1 MANNKDVKRGI
12 VLYLDGKQVENSASA
27 VEREMRKI
35 RKEINSCTIG
45 SKEYVEATKR
55 YRELAAIL
63 DEHKKKLRAVKEE
76 QKDIVTGINDI
87 WNKWQL
93 AATAVAGAITGVGLI
108 LSKFRKQMNAEEE
121 GADNLKALTG
131 LDDESIEWLHK
142 QAVELSTT
150 MDETGLRV
158 KADAKEILDAFTLVG
173 SAKPE
178 LLGSKQALLDVT
190 KESLRLAAAAKMDV
204 KPAADGLTLAMN
216 QYGAAADEAS
226 RYVNVLAAGS
236 KFGAAGVESQTA
248 AIVKAGVAANV
259 ANVPIES
266 LVGSIETLAEK
277 GIKGEVAGTGLKTFF
292 LKLEGMADDVRPS
305 VVGLQTALDNLRKKN
320 LSTAET
326 QKMFGLEAYT
336 VAAAMINGADKVRSY
351 TEAVT
356 DTNVATE
363 QAAINSDNANA
374 KLEQMKNEFMQQ
386 GIILVKELNPAITQF
401 VSLCMNST
409 KIVVSLTRF
418 ITENRVTMGLLTAAI
433 GIYIAWINRKIIAD
447 KLAVFWSDT
456 LKASLTKLY
465 ATAMANPWGL
475 VLVALTAVIGALIDY
490 NRRQKEAIENT
501 NAVQKAQE
509 KADKQF
515 SEEAAKIDY
524 LNKVIND
531 NNENLE
537 RRKAALNELKE
548 IVPDYLADLTEEGK
562 LINDNKTAIDNY
574 LKTLEKEIKL
584 KAIREDLEQ
593 AYKEKRKDDKN
604 LKKTQEVEDEKKQA
618 HTNAVMA
625 ASLMNVNTPNNGYAM
640 IGKASE
646 NSVNGVQ
653 KTTDELNEAV
663 KKRIAAEKKLA
674 QTNADIEA
682 LEDELRKS
690 DFVAGSGVDNSGT
703 GGSAGSGGSGGKTVD
718 KLAEQT
724 KAIEMEYKKR
734 ANMLKSQ
741 YAEGTIDRKAYNE
754 AMTALEKER
763 INKLLALVGLEP
775 SKVAD
780 LQSKLLDIEIKAKE
794 DAERAAEELSKATV
808 EKEKELLDERLT
820 NIRQNRL
827 EIMMADE
834 EFQEETKE
842 AWKRYFESLLE
853 DERLSDEERKRIKE
867 EYKKWLLENSEEEYE
882 QQKDILQKT
891 FEAYR
896 GLGES
901 IGEELAKFITD
912 TETSLG
918 DFAKSV
924 LKIVLDSLQKVM
936 IAAVAERTIKNI
948 AALGFAGV
956 AKAAGEIAL
965 ITAAF
970 ETAKGVISGFEVGGF
985 TGAGAHNSPA
995 GIVHRGEFVANGQA
1009 VANPAIRS
1017 ILDVIDSAQRAGTVA
1032 SLTSSDL
1039 QSVGNNNYTPAVE
1052 RDKEMSSLV
1061 AACTAAL
1068 VKVKERFDKPIV
1080 AETYATGKGSVNEAQ
1095 DLVSRMNN
1103 NAKR

>member
-76 QKDIVTGINDI
+76 QKDIVTGIYDI

-108 LSKFRKQMNAEEE
+108 LSKFRKEMNAEEE

-131 LDDESIEWLHK
+131 LDDESIEWLHN

-158 KADAKEILDAFTLVG
+158 KASAKEILDAYTLVG

-305 VVGLQTALDNLRKKN
+305 VVGLQAALENLRKKN

-351 TEAVT
+351 TDAVT
-356 DTNVATE
+356 DTNVAME

-409 KIVVSLTRF
+409 KVVVSLTRF
-418 ITENRVTMGLLTAAI
+418 ITENRVTMGLLSAAI
-433 GIYIAWINRKIIAD
+433 GIYIAWVNRKIIAD

-501 NAVQKAQE
+501 NAVEKAQE

-515 SEEAAKIDY
+515 AEEAAKIDY

-537 RRKAALNELKE
+537 RRKAALNELKK

-604 LKKTQEVEDEKKQA
+604 LQKTQEVEDEKKQA

-625 ASLMNVNTPNNGYAM
+625 ASLMNVNAPNNGYAR

-690 DFVAGSGVDNSGT
+690 DFVVGPGVDS
-703 GGSAGSGGSGGKTVD
+703 SGSGGGGSSSTASKKTVD
-718 KLAEQT
+718 KESDRI
-724 KAIEMEYKKR
+724 KKEVEAINLEIIKQQNAVRRLYADGVIDKRNYNQRMEDLEM
-734 ANMLKSQ
+734 
-741 YAEGTIDRKAYNE
+741 
-754 AMTALEKER
+754 ER
-763 INKLLALVGLEP
+763 INRTMQIAGLEP
-775 SKVAD
+775 QKIEE
-780 LQSKLLDIEIKAKE
+780 LQQRILDMRISAREELAAMSENPLYEDESDEAKAKE
-794 DAERAAEELSKATV
+794 ALNKLQQQYDERQALLVRS
-808 EKEKELLDERLT
+808 KELGLMT
-820 NIRQNRL
+820 
-827 EIMMADE
+827 
-834 EFQEETKE
+834 
-842 AWKRYFESLLE
+842 
-853 DERLSDEERKRIKE
+853 
-867 EYKKWLLENSEEEYE
+867 EEEYAKQSE
-882 QQKDILQKT
+882 NIFEDFVAAARKITQEFNNEKSAFEKAGLEVRELAEDI
-891 FEAYR
+891 
-896 GLGES
+896 GNS
-901 IGEELAKFITD
+901 IGQALAGAVMDNVDDIKSAF
-912 TETSLG
+912 
-918 DFAKSV
+918 KSV
-924 LKIVLDSLQKVM
+924 LLTIVDAIEKM
-936 IAAVAERTIKNI
+936 ILASEVET
-948 AALGFAGV
+948 ALLTLSGIG
-956 AKAAGEIAL
+956 
-965 ITAAF
+965 
-970 ETAKGVISGFEVGGF
+970 TAKGMANLAKLVAIKVAFAALKSGINSFEVGGF

-1052 RDKEMSSLV
+1052 RDKEMSALV
-1061 AACTAAL
+1061 AACTTAL

>member
-27 VEREMRKI
+27 VEREMRKV

-76 QKDIVTGINDI
+76 QKDLITGVNDL

-108 LSKFRKQMNAEEE
+108 LSEFRKQMNAEEE

-158 KADAKEILDAFTLVG
+158 KASAKDILDAYTLVG

-305 VVGLQTALDNLRKKN
+305 VVGLQAALENLRKKN

-326 QKMFGLEAYT
+326 QRMFGLEAYT

-356 DTNVATE
+356 DTNVAME

-386 GIILVKELNPAITQF
+386 GIVLVKELNPAITQF

-409 KIVVSLTRF
+409 KVVVSLTRF
-418 ITENRVTMGLLTAAI
+418 MTENRVTMGLLTAAI

-447 KLAVFWSDT
+447 KLATFWSDT

-465 ATAMANPWGL
+465 ATAMANPWGF

-490 NRRQKEAIENT
+490 NRRQKEALENT
-501 NAVQKAQE
+501 NAVEKAQE

-515 SEEAAKIDY
+515 AEEAAKIDY
-524 LNKVIND
+524 LNKVLND
-531 NNENLE
+531 NNENLN
-537 RRKAALNELKE
+537 RRKAALNELKK
-548 IVPDYLADLTEEGK
+548 IVPEYLADLTEEGK

-593 AYKEKRKDDKN
+593 AYKEKR
-604 LKKTQEVEDEKKQA
+604 L
-618 HTNAVMA
+618 
-625 ASLMNVNTPNNGYAM
+625 
-640 IGKASE
+640 
-646 NSVNGVQ
+646 
-653 KTTDELNEAV
+653 
-663 KKRIAAEKKLA
+663 AEKKKIEENRKLA
-674 QTNADIEA
+674 ETPAPSAADGVSGNPLTGGGYAGNVRRSNYEAQVARAENAKKDLERINKDIKS

-690 DFVAGSGVDNSGT
+690 DFVAGPGVDS
-703 GGSAGSGGSGGKTVD
+703 SGSGGGGSSSTTSKKKVD
-718 KLAEQT
+718 KESDRI
-724 KAIEMEYKKR
+724 KKEVEAINLEIIKQQNAVRRLYADGVIDKRNYNQRME
-734 ANMLKSQ
+734 
-741 YAEGTIDRKAYNE
+741 D
-754 AMTALEKER
+754 LEIER
-763 INKLLALVGLEP
+763 INRTMQIAGLEP
-775 SKVAD
+775 QKIEE
-780 LQSKLLDIEIKAKE
+780 LQQRILDMRISAREELAAMSENPLYEDESDETKAKE
-794 DAERAAEELSKATV
+794 ALNKLQQQYDERQALLVRS
-808 EKEKELLDERLT
+808 KELGLMT
-820 NIRQNRL
+820 
-827 EIMMADE
+827 
-834 EFQEETKE
+834 
-842 AWKRYFESLLE
+842 
-853 DERLSDEERKRIKE
+853 
-867 EYKKWLLENSEEEYE
+867 EEEYAKQSE
-882 QQKDILQKT
+882 SVFEDFVTAARKITQEFNNEKSAFEKAGLEVRELAEDI
-891 FEAYR
+891 
-896 GLGES
+896 GNS
-901 IGEELAKFITD
+901 IGQALAGAVMDNVDDIKSAF
-912 TETSLG
+912 
-918 DFAKSV
+918 KSV
-924 LKIVLDSLQKVM
+924 LLTIVDAIEKM
-936 IAAVAERTIKNI
+936 ILASEVET
-948 AALGFAGV
+948 ALLTLSGIG
-956 AKAAGEIAL
+956 
-965 ITAAF
+965 
-970 ETAKGVISGFEVGGF
+970 TAKGMANLAKLVAIKVAFAALKSGINSFEVGGF

-1052 RDKEMSSLV
+1052 RDKEMSALV
-1061 AACTAAL
+1061 AACTTAL

>member
-27 VEREMRKI
+27 VEREMRKV

-108 LSKFRKQMNAEEE
+108 LSKFRKEMNAEEE

-158 KADAKEILDAFTLVG
+158 KASAKEILDAYTLVG

-236 KFGAAGVESQTA
+236 KFGAAGVESQAA

-292 LKLEGMADDVRPS
+292 LKLEGMAEDVRPS
-305 VVGLQTALDNLRKKN
+305 VVGLQAALENLRKKN

-351 TEAVT
+351 TEAVA
-356 DTNVATE
+356 DTNVAME

-386 GIILVKELNPAITQF
+386 GIVLVKELNPAITQF

-418 ITENRVTMGLLTAAI
+418 ITENRVTMGLLSAAI

-515 SEEAAKIDY
+515 AEEAAKIDY

-531 NNENLE
+531 NNENLD
-537 RRKAALNELKE
+537 RRKSALNELKK

-593 AYKEKRKDDKN
+593 AYKEKR
-604 LKKTQEVEDEKKQA
+604 
-618 HTNAVMA
+618 
-625 ASLMNVNTPNNGYAM
+625 
-640 IGKASE
+640 I
-646 NSVNGVQ
+646 
-653 KTTDELNEAV
+653 
-663 KKRIAAEKKLA
+663 AEKKEIEENRKLA
-674 QTNADIEA
+674 ETPAPSAADGMSGNPLTGGGYAGNVRRSNYEAQVARAENAKKDLERINKDIKS
-682 LEDELRKS
+682 LEDELRNS
-690 DFVAGSGVDNSGT
+690 DFVVGPGVDGS

-724 KAIEMEYKKR
+724 KAIEIEYKKR
-734 ANMLKSQ
+734 ANMLKAQ
-741 YAEGTIDRKAYNE
+741 YAEGIIDRKAYNE

-808 EKEKELLDERLT
+808 EKEKELLDERLS

-827 EIMMADE
+827 EMMMADE
-834 EFQEETKE
+834 EFHEETKE

-853 DERLSDEERKRIKE
+853 DERLSAEERKRIKE

-891 FEAYR
+891 FEAYK
-896 GLGES
+896 GLGEG

-1039 QSVGNNNYTPAVE
+1039 QSVGNNNYTPAE
-1052 RDKEMSSLV
+1052 RDKEMSALV
-1061 AACTAAL
+1061 AACTTAL
-1068 VKVKERFDKPIV
+1068 VNVKERFDKPIV

-1095 DLVSRMNN
+1095 DLVSRMNK